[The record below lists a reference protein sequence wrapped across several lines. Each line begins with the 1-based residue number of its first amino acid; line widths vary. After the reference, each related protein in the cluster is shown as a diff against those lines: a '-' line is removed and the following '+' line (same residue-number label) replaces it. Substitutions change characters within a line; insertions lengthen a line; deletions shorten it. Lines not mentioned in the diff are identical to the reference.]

1 MAEIVIAVDG
11 PASSGKGT
19 VARAVARALG
29 YAYIDTGA
37 LYRTVGLRS
46 AAAGLA
52 VDDAPALAELTRSLT
67 IAFAWDGDL
76 LRVRCDGEDVTT
88 AIRQEAIG
96 LRASGVSRH
105 PGVRDALLDLQRQ
118 LADDGGVVMDGR
130 DIGTVVLPDA
140 QLKVFLDADLAERA
154 RRRHEELVRRGETI
168 SYAEVRDAL
177 AQRDDADASREHA
190 PLAAADDAVRID
202 TTDLTIREVVAQVV
216 GLAMARGA
224 HR

>member
-1 MAEIVIAVDG
+1 M
-11 PASSGKGT
+11 
-19 VARAVARALG
+19 
-29 YAYIDTGA
+29 
-37 LYRTVGLRS
+37 
-46 AAAGLA
+46 
-52 VDDAPALAELTRSLT
+52 
-67 IAFAWDGDL
+67 
-76 LRVRCDGEDVTT
+76 
-88 AIRQEAIG
+88 
-96 LRASGVSRH
+96 
-105 PGVRDALLDLQRQ
+105 RDALLDLQRQ